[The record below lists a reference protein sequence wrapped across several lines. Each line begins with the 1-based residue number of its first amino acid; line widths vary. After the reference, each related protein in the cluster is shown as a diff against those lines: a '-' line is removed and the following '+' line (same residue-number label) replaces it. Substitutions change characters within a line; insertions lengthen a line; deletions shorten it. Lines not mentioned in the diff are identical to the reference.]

1 MTTMPNVELTR
12 AMLRE
17 RAVDLYSDRELV
29 TKLPGGRTHRYT
41 YADAGERIN
50 RLAGA
55 LDGLGLEAGDHRRIA
70 LW

>member
-1 MTTMPNVELTR
+1 MRNVELTR
-12 AMLRE
+12 DIFRE

-41 YADAGERIN
+41 YADADERIN
-50 RLAGA
+50 QLAGA
-55 LDGLGLEAGDHRRIA
+55 LDGLGLEAGDHRRML